1 MKPPTKEEE
10 EMAEEIVDD
19 GFGLQ
24 FDNKDPW
31 SIQEALDE
39 IQRGLAIFEACH
51 NENVEIWTSW
61 DINQQINIE
70 DLVENLNETLGWVSV
85 IMFQDSV
92 VMNTPNDRAGDLY
105 RAQRDL
111 EEARIRYT
119 IEKTEYEK
127 TRKEV
132 EAEIILRKRK
142 VAVVEEVL
150 RQSLCGGLFDR
161 IILPGPWEIVT
172 ID

>member
-31 SIQEALDE
+31 SIQEALDVFL
-39 IQRGLAIFEACH
+39 RGLAIFEACH
-51 NENVEIWTSW
+51 KENIEIWTSW
-61 DINQQINIE
+61 DINQRINIR
-70 DLVENLNETLGWVSV
+70 DLVDNLNETLEWVSV

-92 VMNTPNDRAGDLY
+92 VINTPSERAENLY

-111 EEARIRYT
+111 EEARNRYT

-142 VAVVEEVL
+142 IAVVEEIL
-150 RQSLCGGLFDR
+150 RQSLVIF
-161 IILPGPWEIVT
+161 
-172 ID
+172 